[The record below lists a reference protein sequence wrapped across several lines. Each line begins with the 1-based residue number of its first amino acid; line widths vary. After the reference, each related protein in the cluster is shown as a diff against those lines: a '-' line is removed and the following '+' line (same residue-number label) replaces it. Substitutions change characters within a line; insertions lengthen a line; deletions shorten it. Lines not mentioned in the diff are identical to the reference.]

1 MVNLFGTAKIGQEKL
16 WYLKILYENIMFV
29 KIYIMILILRIQS
42 SVAVT
47 YKLRI

>member
-1 MVNLFGTAKIGQEKL
+1 MVNLFGTAKIGKEKL